1 VVENNSLG
9 ISILEKLQSREYPNL
24 YFSVKGTHE
33 YIDQVQ
39 ASSMTNSI
47 AGFTTSSK
55 TRPLIVAKMEE
66 FIRNKLITIYS
77 SRLVDEFKTF
87 IWNNNKAEAMRSYH
101 DDLVMALAIGCWVR
115 DTALQTN
122 QREIE
127 YKKAMVGSM
136 MLKSKNFR
144 TLNPGDKD
152 VQQGLTREQ
161 RATQN
166 QYRDFVWLLKG

>member
-1 VVENNSLG
+1 
-9 ISILEKLQSREYPNL
+9 
-24 YFSVKGTHE
+24 
-33 YIDQVQ
+33 
-39 ASSMTNSI
+39 MTNSI

-122 QREIE
+122 QREVE

-152 VQQGLTREQ
+152 IQQGLTKEQ
-161 RATQN
+161 RTAQN

>member
-1 VVENNSLG
+1 
-9 ISILEKLQSREYPNL
+9 
-24 YFSVKGTHE
+24 
-33 YIDQVQ
+33 
-39 ASSMTNSI
+39 
-47 AGFTTSSK
+47 
-55 TRPLIVAKMEE
+55 
-66 FIRNKLITIYS
+66 
-77 SRLVDEFKTF
+77 
-87 IWNNNKAEAMRSYH
+87 MRSYH

-122 QREIE
+122 QREVE

-152 VQQGLTREQ
+152 IQQGLTKEQ
-161 RATQN
+161 RTAQN